1 MLAAA
6 LCMTACS
13 QNEDIV
19 IEQPVSDNDFES
31 PDGRLIIQLG
41 GIETRIGA
49 SVGVTRA
56 PLDKLYDE
64 TSGATTRLGIF
75 ALATNDATTST
86 AITDVNRAAAWGDTE
101 NYGILLN
108 NIQAAVTAWPKQDG
122 SDVKPDGLE
131 NDLAQKITLYK
142 GNAANGVYYYPMQK
156 KYDYSFYGYAPYQ
169 EGQTISA
176 AKPEITFAC
185 FDGSQDIIW
194 NNATAGEIAP
204 NSIYLKKD
212 VKNDA
217 SLTGYKA
224 QYIRQLKYHHE
235 LNQAASEKLQDYP
248 WIPNINFEHQ
258 LAQLRFSVIPATEQ
272 SEEDRS
278 RPKHESE
285 EYHHQKPRHNGHP
298 QRSDRETDLYRQ
310 RFPAYAGSHR
320 RRQRQY
326 YFYGRQCR
334 RNRRS
339 FQRHLCPEIRR
350 RTIYA

>member
-1 MLAAA
+1 MFNQLLTTIMKKNLWMLAAA

-64 TSGATTRLGIF
+64 TGGATTRLGIF
-75 ALATNDATTST
+75 ALATNDATTNT

-142 GNAANGVYYYPMQK
+142 K
-156 KYDYSFYGYAPYQ
+156 
-169 EGQTISA
+169 
-176 AKPEITFAC
+176 
-185 FDGSQDIIW
+185 
-194 NNATAGEIAP
+194 
-204 NSIYLKKD
+204 
-212 VKNDA
+212 
-217 SLTGYKA
+217 
-224 QYIRQLKYHHE
+224 
-235 LNQAASEKLQDYP
+235 
-248 WIPNINFEHQ
+248 
-258 LAQLRFSVIPATEQ
+258 
-272 SEEDRS
+272 
-278 RPKHESE
+278 
-285 EYHHQKPRHNGHP
+285 
-298 QRSDRETDLYRQ
+298 
-310 RFPAYAGSHR
+310 
-320 RRQRQY
+320 
-326 YFYGRQCR
+326 QCR
-334 RNRRS
+334 KRCV
-339 FQRHLCPEIRR
+339 LLPDAEEIRL
-350 RTIYA
+350 